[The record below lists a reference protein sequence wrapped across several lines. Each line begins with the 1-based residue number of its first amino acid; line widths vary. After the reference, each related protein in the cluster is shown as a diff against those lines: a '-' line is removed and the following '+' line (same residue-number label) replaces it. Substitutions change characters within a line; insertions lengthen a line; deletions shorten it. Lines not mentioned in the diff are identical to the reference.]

1 MVPPPF
7 VPSMKCAI
15 MPFVGYELVD
25 HTADLGIRV
34 WADDI
39 KGLFEEAAR
48 ALFDIIT
55 DLTKVEAHLKREI
68 VIQGSSREE
77 LMVAW
82 LNELLYLYEVER
94 LLFRDFS
101 IAEIDE
107 GTVTGMANGEECDK
121 ARHPIKTEVKAVT
134 YHQLEIKEHGERWQ
148 ARVIFDI

>member
-1 MVPPPF
+1 
-7 VPSMKCAI
+7 MKCAI
-15 MPFVGYELVD
+15 MPCVGYELVD

-55 DLTKVEAHLKREI
+55 DLTKVEAHVKREI
-68 VIQGSSREE
+68 VVRGSGREE

-82 LNELLYLYEVER
+82 LNELLYLHEVDH

-107 GTVTGMANGEECDK
+107 GTVTGVANGEEFDQD
-121 ARHPIKTEVKAVT
+121 RHSVKTEVKAVT
-134 YHQLEIKEHGERWQ
+134 YHQLEIKEQGGRWQ
-148 ARVIFDI
+148 AQLIFDI